1 MASAPRTKEQTLNW
15 LRTISGELCT
25 TTLKRLEDTLPWYG
39 DMPPGRRSAVGLV
52 AQAGITSF
60 ISWFDDPKST
70 PWIAADVFGAA
81 PRELLRSVSLQQ
93 TLQLIRV
100 TVEVVEE
107 RVKDGSESLR
117 EAILLYSREIA
128 FGAADVYA
136 RAAEARGLWDARLEA
151 LVVDSILSGEYDD
164 DLPSRIAALGW
175 HGHGEVC
182 VLVGTTPSMLDVD
195 QLRRSA
201 RHMAADVL
209 IGVQGNRL
217 VLVIG
222 RARPA
227 APGPVTDTAT
237 PATGSV
243 TTAGN
248 GTSPGSAS
256 ANGST
261 GSAAGSNNGSS
272 YPIGTEPT
280 LSFMDIAMQLE
291 PIFGPGHLVL
301 GHEVPNL
308 VDASKSAKAALAGF
322 AVARSWR
329 NAPRP
334 VQADDLL
341 PERALAG
348 DPLARATL
356 IHRIYRPLQAHS
368 TELLTTL
375 WCYLDNGRSLE
386 ATARELFVHPN
397 TVRYR
402 LKRVSEVIG
411 YDATGAREALILQ
424 AALILGSISDHD
436 GSTRRR

>member
-1 MASAPRTKEQTLNW
+1 MATKPRTKAETLAW
-15 LRTISGELCT
+15 LRTIAGELST
-25 TTLKRLEDTLPWYG
+25 QTLKRLEDTLPWYG
-39 DMPPGRRSAVGLV
+39 DMPPSRRSAVGLV
-52 AQAGITSF
+52 AQAGISSF
-60 ISWFDDPKST
+60 ISWFDDPRST

-100 TVEVVEE
+100 TVEVVED
-107 RVKDGSESLR
+107 RVKDGGEPLR

-128 FGAADVYA
+128 FAAADVYA

-164 DLPSRIAALGW
+164 ELPSRIAALGW
-175 HGHGEVC
+175 HGHGEVA
-182 VLVGTTPSMLDVD
+182 VLVGTAPKQLDID
-195 QLRRSA
+195 QVRRAA
-201 RHMAADVL
+201 RHMHADVL

-222 RARPA
+222 RS
-227 APGPVTDTAT
+227 D
-237 PATGSV
+237 SV
-243 TTAGN
+243 AGEPDEAIN
-248 GTSPGSAS
+248 TSP
-256 ANGST
+256 
-261 GSAAGSNNGSS
+261 
-272 YPIGTEPT
+272 T
-280 LSFMDIAMQLE
+280 LTFMEIATQLE
-291 PIFGPGHLVL
+291 PHFGQGHLVL

-329 NAPRP
+329 HAPRP
-334 VQADDLL
+334 VHADDLL

-356 IHRIYRPLQAHS
+356 VHRIYRPLQAHS

-375 WCYLDNGRSLE
+375 WSYLDNGRSLE

-402 LKRVSEVIG
+402 LKRVSDVIG
-411 YDATGAREALILQ
+411 WDATGAREALILQ
-424 AALILGSISDHD
+424 AALIIGSMSDHEHQP
-436 GSTRRR
+436 RRRPS

>member
-1 MASAPRTKEQTLNW
+1 MEPSAATKERTLAW
-15 LRTISGELCT
+15 LRTVSGELST
-25 TTLKRLEDTLPWYG
+25 ATIKRLEETLPWYG

-60 ISWFDDPKST
+60 ISWFDNPQST

-107 RVKDGSESLR
+107 RVKDGDDSLR

-128 FGAADVYA
+128 FASADVYA

-164 DLPSRIAALGW
+164 ELPSRIAALGW
-175 HGHGEVC
+175 HGHGEVS
-182 VLVGTTPSMLDVD
+182 VLVGTAPRMLDVD
-195 QLRRSA
+195 MLRRTA
-201 RHMAADVL
+201 RHLEADVL
-209 IGVQGNRL
+209 IGVQGSRL

-222 RARPA
+222 RAEQVVSDADGETA
-227 APGPVTDTAT
+227 APDRRTSFTDI
-237 PATGSV
+237 
-243 TTAGN
+243 
-248 GTSPGSAS
+248 AS
-256 ANGST
+256 A
-261 GSAAGSNNGSS
+261 
-272 YPIGTEPT
+272 
-280 LSFMDIAMQLE
+280 LE
-291 PIFGPGHLVL
+291 PGFGDGHLVL
-301 GHEVPNL
+301 GHEVPSL

-329 NAPRP
+329 AAPRP
-334 VQADDLL
+334 VLADDLL

-348 DPLARATL
+348 DPVARSTL
-356 IHRIYRPLQAHS
+356 VNRVYKPLKNHS

-402 LKRVSEVIG
+402 LKRVSDVIG
-411 YDATGAREALILQ
+411 WDATGAREALILQ
-424 AALILGSISDHD
+424 SALILGSIADHD
-436 GSTRRR
+436 APVTRRR

>member
-1 MASAPRTKEQTLNW
+1 M
-15 LRTISGELCT
+15 RTISGELAT
-25 TTLKRLEDTLPWYG
+25 QTLNRLEETLPWYRE
-39 DMPPGRRSAVGLV
+39 MPPGRRSAVGLV

-60 ISWFDDPKST
+60 IAWFDDPRST

-100 TVEVVEE
+100 TVEVVED
-107 RVKDGSESLR
+107 RVKDGGEDLR

-128 FGAADVYA
+128 FAAADVYA

-164 DLPSRIAALGW
+164 ELPSRIAALGW
-175 HGHGEVC
+175 HGHGEVA
-182 VLVGTTPSMLDVD
+182 VLVGTAPKQLDVD
-195 QLRRSA
+195 QVRRTA
-201 RHMAADVL
+201 RHMRADVL

-222 RARPA
+222 RAEAR
-227 APGPVTDTAT
+227 GPEGEETI
-237 PATGSV
+237 G
-243 TTAGN
+243 TAG
-248 GTSPGSAS
+248 AM
-256 ANGST
+256 
-261 GSAAGSNNGSS
+261 
-272 YPIGTEPT
+272 
-280 LSFMDIAMQLE
+280 SFMDIATQLE
-291 PIFGPGHLVL
+291 PFFGSGHLVL

-329 NAPRP
+329 HAPRP
-334 VQADDLL
+334 VHADDLL

-356 IHRIYRPLQAHS
+356 VHRIYRPLQAHS

-375 WCYLDNGRSLE
+375 WSYLDNGRSLE

-402 LKRVSEVIG
+402 LKRVSDVIG
-411 YDATGAREALILQ
+411 WDATGAREALILQ
-424 AALILGSISDHD
+424 SALIIGSMSDHEHPP
-436 GSTRRR
+436 RRRPSK

>member
-1 MASAPRTKEQTLNW
+1 MATKPRTKAETLAW
-15 LRTISGELCT
+15 LRTIAGELST
-25 TTLKRLEDTLPWYG
+25 QTLKRLEDTLSWYG

-52 AQAGITSF
+52 AQAGISSF
-60 ISWFDDPKST
+60 IAWFEDPRST

-100 TVEVVEE
+100 TVEVVED
-107 RVKDGSESLR
+107 RVKDGGEPLR

-128 FGAADVYA
+128 FAAADVYA

-164 DLPSRIAALGW
+164 ELPSRIAALGW
-175 HGHGEVC
+175 HGHGEVA
-182 VLVGTTPSMLDVD
+182 VLVGTAPKQLDVD
-195 QLRRSA
+195 HVRRAA
-201 RHMAADVL
+201 RHMNADVL

-222 RARPA
+222 RSEPLGGE
-227 APGPVTDTAT
+227 PEETI
-237 PATGSV
+237 
-243 TTAGN
+243 
-248 GTSPGSAS
+248 GTSPAL
-256 ANGST
+256 T
-261 GSAAGSNNGSS
+261 
-272 YPIGTEPT
+272 
-280 LSFMDIAMQLE
+280 FMEIATQLE
-291 PIFGPGHLVL
+291 PHFGPGHLVL

-329 NAPRP
+329 HAPRP
-334 VQADDLL
+334 VHADDLL

-356 IHRIYRPLQAHS
+356 VHRIYRPLQAHS

-375 WCYLDNGRSLE
+375 WSYLDNGRSLE

-402 LKRVSEVIG
+402 LKRVSDVIG
-411 YDATGAREALILQ
+411 WDATGAREALILQ
-424 AALILGSISDHD
+424 AALIIGSMSDHEHQP
-436 GSTRRR
+436 RRRPN

>member
-1 MASAPRTKEQTLNW
+1 MAAAPKTKEQTLAW
-15 LRTISGELCT
+15 LRTISGELST
-25 TTLKRLEDTLPWYG
+25 ATLKRLEDTLPWYG

-60 ISWFDDPKST
+60 ISWFDDPTST

-81 PRELLRSVSLQQ
+81 PRELLRSISLQQ

-100 TVEVVEE
+100 SVEVVEE
-107 RVKDGSESLR
+107 RVKDGSELLR

-164 DLPSRIAALGW
+164 ELPSRIAALGW

-182 VLVGTTPSMLDVD
+182 VLVGTTPKMLDVD
-195 QLRRSA
+195 RLRRSA

-222 RARPA
+222 RAHPT
-227 APGPVTDTAT
+227 PVDTDDAI
-237 PATGSV
+237 G
-243 TTAGN
+243 TAG
-248 GTSPGSAS
+248 A
-256 ANGST
+256 
-261 GSAAGSNNGSS
+261 
-272 YPIGTEPT
+272 
-280 LSFMDIAMQLE
+280 LSFMEIALQLE
-291 PIFGPGHLVL
+291 PSFGPGHLVL

-424 AALILGSISDHD
+424 AALIIGSISDHD
-436 GSTRRR
+436 GSARRR